1 MNDQATVPDANFEHA
16 RQLIPAAQTVP
27 AIHDPYGRLPGY
39 GASVLDESEPFGL
52 TQLLEYWRILYK
64 RKWLVL
70 SIVAAFMALSA
81 VRTLM
86 QTPHYT
92 STVRLQIDR
101 NTAKVVEGGD
111 AYAPVEDNSFIQ
123 TQYQLLQSRAMADR
137 VASRLKL
144 GKGAVGLPAV
154 QPVAKSRL
162 VDISYSDSDPQRA
175 QQIANAYADAYI
187 ASNIDKRFQAN
198 ESAKIFLEDKIKQL
212 KERLAESDNA
222 LVAFAQKEQ
231 IVAVQEKQS
240 TAEANL
246 AAASAELQTL
256 ISERTKNEELWRQSE
271 NTDAINLPQLLSNSL
286 INGLRSKR
294 NELEIEYQEKL
305 QTFKPGYPA
314 MVQIQ
319 NKIQEIDRQLAEEAR
334 TTKDSLKAAYE
345 SNLAQEKALTVRVAE
360 LKKEVLDLQKR
371 SIQYNILKREVD
383 TNREL
388 YTSLL
393 QRYKEVDVAAGVGSN
408 NVFVVDQGNAGFI
421 RRGLAY
427 SPRS

>member
-1 MNDQATVPDANFEHA
+1 M
-16 RQLIPAAQTVP
+16 
-27 AIHDPYGRLPGY
+27 
-39 GASVLDESEPFGL
+39 
-52 TQLLEYWRILYK
+52 
-64 RKWLVL
+64 
-70 SIVAAFMALSA
+70 
-81 VRTLM
+81 
-86 QTPHYT
+86 
-92 STVRLQIDR
+92 
-101 NTAKVVEGGD
+101 
-111 AYAPVEDNSFIQ
+111 
-123 TQYQLLQSRAMADR
+123 
-137 VASRLKL
+137 
-144 GKGAVGLPAV
+144 

-231 IVAVQEKQS
+231 IVAVQERQS

-256 ISERTKNEELWRQSE
+256 ISERTKNEQLWRQSE
-271 NTDAINLPQLLSNSL
+271 NTDAINLPQLLSNSV
-286 INGLRSKR
+286 IDGLRSKR
-294 NELEIEYQEKL
+294 DELEIEYQEKL

-345 SNLAQEKALTVRVAE
+345 SNLAQEKALTSQGCGAE
-360 LKKEVLDLQKR
+360 ER
-371 SIQYNILKREVD
+371 
-383 TNREL
+383 
-388 YTSLL
+388 
-393 QRYKEVDVAAGVGSN
+393 GS
-408 NVFVVDQGNAGFI
+408 
-421 RRGLAY
+421 
-427 SPRS
+427 